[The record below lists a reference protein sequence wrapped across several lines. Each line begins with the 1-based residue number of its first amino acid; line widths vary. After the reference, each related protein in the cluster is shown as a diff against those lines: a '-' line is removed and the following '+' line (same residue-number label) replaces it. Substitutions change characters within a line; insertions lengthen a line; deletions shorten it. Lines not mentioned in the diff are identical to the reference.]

1 MIMTVDISNSNV
13 VFAVMED
20 AKVLSSVRV
29 LSDRQRPA
37 VLAAL
42 AEGKSVAYASDAGT
56 PLVADPGYRLARDAA
71 EAGFVVRALPGPSAA
86 LTAARLQAMLDLPT
100 PPF

>member
-1 MIMTVDISNSNV
+1 MIMTVDTSNSNV

-37 VLAAL
+37 DEYAAL
-42 AEGKSVAYASDAGT
+42 VGWGFQQRGYDPREIEGAIIASVVPSLT
-56 PLVADPGYRLARDAA
+56 QSIR
-71 EAGFVVRALPGPSAA
+71 EAVEQVTGRVR
-86 LTAARLQAMLDLPT
+86 
-100 PPF
+100 